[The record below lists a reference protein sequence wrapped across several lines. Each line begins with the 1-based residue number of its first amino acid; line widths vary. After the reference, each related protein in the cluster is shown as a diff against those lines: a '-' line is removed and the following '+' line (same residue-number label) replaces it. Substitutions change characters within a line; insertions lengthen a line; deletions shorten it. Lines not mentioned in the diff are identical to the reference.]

1 MTCFQLFWA
10 NVAIVAL
17 LQLSQAVDQLLLA
30 IPWGSENFWFVEA
43 QRASKELEQ
52 IAEGVKWVRT
62 QAKNI

>member
-1 MTCFQLFWA
+1 MICFQLFWA

-43 QRASKELEQ
+43 QREQ
-52 IAEGVKWVRT
+52 IAEGVKWV